1 MLYLRGNYSSS
12 SYLTSYQAIPE
23 TMGAIRLEGG
33 VAVITRIGKETAF
46 TFAEAGVSSIVFGD
60 ISEANIAAAAEG
72 SKKYATDAKYQA
84 LAITLDVTNVESVRS
99 LVNTTVESFGRID
112 YLVNSAGIDVNA
124 YVPYNDSS
132 VTTYDKVMNANAR
145 GTYLVSRAVC
155 KGRER
160 NLGGGS
166 IVNVGSA
173 LSFGAV
179 PYKVG
184 YVASKHALL
193 GITKASGR
201 FNQFSVLPTSVDPI
215 LNPTIAVEN
224 GPLGIRINLV
234 CPSCAATYKLSADV
248 TSSRPRSSSQPRTT
262 PGPRIALI
270 ELTGPL
276 GIRINLVCPSPMLT
290 EECRRAPPTTDF
302 IKGAVPAGRAAE
314 TGEVAESISYLCSS
328 AATYVNG
335 VGLLID
341 AGLTLTLHLG

>member
-1 MLYLRGNYSSS
+1 
-12 SYLTSYQAIPE
+12 
-23 TMGAIRLEGG
+23 MGAIRLEGG
-33 VAVITRIGKETAF
+33 VAVITGAGSGIGKETAF
-46 TFAEAGVSSIVFGD
+46 TFAEAGVSSIVFAD
-60 ISEANIAAAAEG
+60 ISEANIAAAAEE

-84 LAITLDVTNVESVRS
+84 LAITLDVTNADSVRS
-99 LVNTTVESFGRID
+99 LVNTTVETFGRID
-112 YLVNSAGIDVNA
+112 YLVNSAGIDVDE

-132 VTTYDKVMNANAR
+132 ETTYDKVMDVNAR

-155 KGRER
+155 KQMESQEPRSIPMTRGRER
-160 NLGGGS
+160 NLGRGS

-173 LSFGAV
+173 LSYGAV

-201 FNQFSVLPTSVDPI
+201 FNLFSVSALQTSVDPI

-224 GPLGIRINLV
+224 GHLGIRINLV
-234 CPSCAATYKLSADV
+234 CPSWVAT
-248 TSSRPRSSSQPRTT
+248 
-262 PGPRIALI
+262 
-270 ELTGPL
+270 
-276 GIRINLVCPSPMLT
+276 PMLI
-290 EECRRAPPTTDF
+290 EECRRAPPTADF

-314 TGEVAESISYLCSS
+314 TGEVAESIAYLCSS